1 MKTLTPKQDH
11 AGSCFEA
18 TLEVASETSDAVV
31 IHGWL
36 RNQKRWILHAWC
48 EIDEWVIDL
57 TETREPIDKPAIYR
71 IMGVT
76 PERSI
81 RYNRQEFFAL
91 VAEHGHFGPFDRMLF
106 FAETASTDPLAR
118 IHYRRREANHEPKA

>member
-1 MKTLTPKQDH
+1 MKTLTPRQDH
-11 AGSCFEA
+11 ADSCFEA
-18 TLEVASETSDAVV
+18 TLEVASETRDAAV

-36 RNQKRWILHAWC
+36 HNQGRWILHAWC

-57 TETREPIDKPAIYR
+57 TETRDPIDKSTYYR

-81 RYNRQEFFAL
+81 RYNRQDFFVLSAK
-91 VAEHGHFGPFDRMLF
+91 HQHFGPFDKTFF
-106 FAETASTDPLAR
+106 FAEVSSTDPIKR
-118 IHYRRREANHEPKA
+118 NP

>member
-1 MKTLTPKQDH
+1 MKTLAPRQVHTGK
-11 AGSCFEA
+11 CFEA
-18 TLEVASETSDAVV
+18 TLEVASETRDAVV

-36 RNQKRWILHAWC
+36 HHQECWILHAWC

-57 TETREPIDKPAIYR
+57 TETREPIDKSTYYR

-91 VAEHGHFGPFDRMLF
+91 AAELGHFGPFDKAFF
-106 FAETASTDPLAR
+106 FAEKSSGDPTKR
-118 IHYRRREANHEPKA
+118 NPGGITV

>member
-1 MKTLTPKQDH
+1 MKTLTPRLEH
-11 AGSCFEA
+11 AGNCFEA
-18 TLEVASETSDAVV
+18 TLEVASETSDAIVV
-31 IHGWL
+31 HGWL
-36 RNQKRWILHAWC
+36 LSQEYWILHAWC

-57 TETREPIDKPAIYR
+57 TETREPIDKSTYYR

-91 VAEHGHFGPFDRMLF
+91 AAEHGHFGPFDKAFF
-106 FAETASTDPLAR
+106 FAEKSSGDPIKRNAED
-118 IHYRRREANHEPKA
+118 I

>member
-1 MKTLTPKQDH
+1 MKTLKPRQDH
-11 AGSCFEA
+11 AGKCFEA
-18 TLEVASETSDAVV
+18 TLEVASETSNAVV
-31 IHGWL
+31 IHGWV
-36 RNQKRWILHAWC
+36 QDQECWILHAWC

-57 TETREPIDKPAIYR
+57 TETREPIDKSTYYR

-91 VAEHGHFGPFDRMLF
+91 AAEHGNFGPFDKVFF
-106 FAETASTDPLAR
+106 FAEKSAGDPIKRYHAGS
-118 IHYRRREANHEPKA
+118 KV

>member
-1 MKTLTPKQDH
+1 MKTLIPRQEH

-18 TLEVASETSDAVV
+18 TLEVASETMDAVV

-36 RNQKRWILHAWC
+36 HNHELWILHAWC

-57 TETREPIDKPAIYR
+57 TETREPIDKSIYYR
-71 IMGVT
+71 VMGVT

-91 VAEHGHFGPFDRMLF
+91 AAAHGHFGPFEKTFF
-106 FAETASTDPLAR
+106 FAEKSSGDPIKR
-118 IHYRRREANHEPKA
+118 NPGSI

>member
-18 TLEVASETSDAVV
+18 TLEVASETRDAVV

-36 RNQKRWILHAWC
+36 HNQERWILHAWC
-48 EIDEWVIDL
+48 EVEEWVIDL
-57 TETREPIDKPAIYR
+57 TETREPIDKDTYYR
-71 IMGVT
+71 KMGVT

-81 RYNRQEFFAL
+81 RYNRQDFFAL
-91 VAEHGHFGPFDRMLF
+91 AAEHRHFGPFDKAFF
-106 FAETASTDPLAR
+106 FAEVSSTDPIKR
-118 IHYRRREANHEPKA
+118 NS

>member
-1 MKTLTPKQDH
+1 MKTLTPRQNH

-18 TLEVASETSDAVV
+18 TLEVASETRDAVV

-36 RNQKRWILHAWC
+36 HNQENWILHAWC
-48 EIDEWVIDL
+48 EVDEWVIDL
-57 TETREPIDKPAIYR
+57 TETREPIDKSNYYR

-91 VAEHGHFGPFDRMLF
+91 AAEHGHFGPFDKAFF
-106 FAETASTDPLAR
+106 FAEKSFADPVKR
-118 IHYRRREANHEPKA
+118 NPGSI

>member
-1 MKTLTPKQDH
+1 MKTLRPRQDH
-11 AGSCFEA
+11 AGKCFEA
-18 TLEVASETSDAVV
+18 TLEVASETSNAFV

-36 RNQKRWILHAWC
+36 QNQKLWILHAWC

-57 TETREPIDKPAIYR
+57 TETREPIDKSTYYR
-71 IMGVT
+71 IMGAT

-91 VAEHGHFGPFDRMLF
+91 AAEHGHFGPFDKAFF
-106 FAETASTDPLAR
+106 FAEKSAGDPIKRYDAGS
-118 IHYRRREANHEPKA
+118 KV

>member
-1 MKTLTPKQDH
+1 MKTLMPRQNH

-18 TLEVASETSDAVV
+18 TLEVASETNDAVV
-31 IHGWL
+31 VHGWL
-36 RNQKRWILHAWC
+36 LNQEYWILHAWC

-57 TETREPIDKPAIYR
+57 TETREPIDKSTYYR

-81 RYNRQEFFAL
+81 RYDRQEFFAL
-91 VAEHGHFGPFDRMLF
+91 AAEHGHFGPFDKALF
-106 FAETASTDPLAR
+106 FAEKSSSDPIKKNLDDIR
-118 IHYRRREANHEPKA
+118 L

>member
-1 MKTLTPKQDH
+1 MRTLTPRQDH

-18 TLEVASETSDAVV
+18 TLEVASETRGAVV

-36 RNQKRWILHAWC
+36 HNQKRWILHAWC
-48 EIDEWVIDL
+48 EVEGWIIDL
-57 TETREPIDKPAIYR
+57 TETREPIDKNTYYR

-81 RYNRQEFFAL
+81 RYNRQDFFAL
-91 VAEHGHFGPFDRMLF
+91 AAKHRHFGPFDKAFF
-106 FAETASTDPLAR
+106 FAEISSTDPIKTNPESIPL
-118 IHYRRREANHEPKA
+118 

>member
-1 MKTLTPKQDH
+1 MKTLTPRQDH
-11 AGSCFEA
+11 TGSCFDA
-18 TLEVASETSDAVV
+18 TLEVASETRDVAV

-36 RNQKRWILHAWC
+36 HSQERWILHAWC
-48 EIDEWVIDL
+48 EINEWVIDL
-57 TETREPIDKPAIYR
+57 TETREPIDKSIYYR

-91 VAEHGHFGPFDRMLF
+91 AAEHGHFGPFDKTFF
-106 FAETASTDPLAR
+106 FAEKSSGDPIKRNPGSIGL
-118 IHYRRREANHEPKA
+118 

>member
-1 MKTLTPKQDH
+1 MKTLTPRLDH

-36 RNQKRWILHAWC
+36 FSPEYWILHAWC

-57 TETREPIDKPAIYR
+57 TETREPINKSTYYR

-81 RYNRQEFFAL
+81 RYDRQEFFAL
-91 VAEHGHFGPFDRMLF
+91 AAEHGHFGPFDKAFF
-106 FAETASTDPLAR
+106 FAEKSSGDPIKR
-118 IHYRRREANHEPKA
+118 NPGDIR

>member
-1 MKTLTPKQDH
+1 MKTFTPRQDY
-11 AGSCFEA
+11 AISCFEA
-18 TLEVASETSDAVV
+18 TLEVASETGDAVV

-36 RNQKRWILHAWC
+36 YNQEFWILHAWY
-48 EIDEWVIDL
+48 EINKWVIDL
-57 TETREPIDKPAIYR
+57 TETREPIDKSTYYR

-91 VAEHGHFGPFDRMLF
+91 VAAHRHFGPFDKTFF
-106 FAETASTDPLAR
+106 FAEKSAGDPIKR
-118 IHYRRREANHEPKA
+118 YPGSVKK

>member
-1 MKTLTPKQDH
+1 MKTLTPRQNH

-18 TLEVASETSDAVV
+18 TLEVASETRDAVV

-36 RNQKRWILHAWC
+36 HNQENWILHAWC
-48 EIDEWVIDL
+48 EVDEWVIDL
-57 TETREPIDKPAIYR
+57 TETREPIDKSIYYR

-91 VAEHGHFGPFDRMLF
+91 AAEHGHFGPFDKAF
-106 FAETASTDPLAR
+106 FFVEKSFADPINR
-118 IHYRRREANHEPKA
+118 NPGSI